1 MVGCL
6 RMSRALSNTAYSSLA
21 LYVEYLFGL
30 IASIVIAR
38 ALLPTDMGI
47 YSLLVWVVAN
57 SIVVANAGITMAAI
71 KFIAELRG
79 AGRND
84 ATALLVRRLRRMQR
98 NMLLAVIVALCAIFA
113 FAHGRIAPGVDL
125 WLLGLLILSVAFRAP
140 YMFNIA
146 VLKGGQDFRSTAVIA
161 IIGASFNLALVILAW
176 TKAASLQTF
185 VEVYALSS
193 LVFYLVSQWRA
204 SRFARIASDTGAS
217 LSPELETR
225 MRHHL
230 RVVAF
235 TTVFGT
241 IGSSEIELLSLNLLS
256 DAAHA
261 GLFKVANAVAS
272 GVALLL
278 PGILSAQ
285 LLPMMA
291 SAQGRSQGEANRRF
305 VEMTVWLYV
314 LGAPLIAAG
323 AVFADHAIEWLYGN
337 AYAEAAPVLIVLLI
351 ARVASVLGQG
361 ATAFLMSADR
371 QTALMRL
378 TLSFSALRLAGAF
391 ACTYAFGL
399 TGAIFSTMVLA
410 LLGSAVTILLAMR
423 VSGTGMPWARL
434 LRISAAALLPALC
447 CIPIA
452 RALPPLSGLLAGTVV
467 FAIGYPLS
475 IWLLRG
481 LDESDAAVVR
491 AIAAKFGKHLP
502 GRR

>member
-1 MVGCL
+1 MTH
-6 RMSRALSNTAYSSLA
+6 RTLSNTAYSSFA
-21 LYVEYLFGL
+21 LYIEYLFGL

-57 SIVVANAGITMAAI
+57 AIVVANAGITMAAI

-79 AGRND
+79 AGRD
-84 ATALLVRRLRRMQR
+84 DTTAVLVRRLRRMQR
-98 NMLLAVIVALCAIFA
+98 NMLLIVIAALCVVFA

-125 WLLGLLILSVAFRAP
+125 WLLGLLILTVAFRAP

-146 VLKGGQDFRSTAVIA
+146 VLKGGQDFRSTAVVA
-161 IIGASFNLALVILAW
+161 VIGAGFNLALVILAW
-176 TKAASLQTF
+176 AQAASLQTF
-185 VEVYALSS
+185 VEVYAVSS
-193 LVFYLVSQWRA
+193 LVFFLVSQWRA
-204 SRFARIASDTGAS
+204 SRFARIATDSAAV

-261 GLFKVANAVAS
+261 GLFKVANAVAT

-291 SAQGRSQGEANRRF
+291 SAQGRSQAEANRRF
-305 VEMTVWLYV
+305 VDMTAWLYV

-323 AVFADHAIEWLYGN
+323 AVFSDHAVELLYGS

-351 ARVASVLGQG
+351 ARVAGVLGQG

-378 TLSFSALRLAGAF
+378 TLAFSGLRLAGAF

-399 TGAIFSTMVLA
+399 TGAIFSTMTLA
-410 LLGSAVTILLAMR
+410 LLGSAVTIRLAMR
-423 VSGTGMPWARL
+423 ISGSGLPWARL
-434 LRISAAALLPALC
+434 LRITASALLPALC

-452 RALPPLSGLLAGTVV
+452 RALSPLPGLMAGTVV

-481 LDESDAAVVR
+481 LSDADADIVR
-491 AIAAKFGKHLP
+491 LLTTKLRNRI
-502 GRR
+502 RS

>member
-1 MVGCL
+1 MVGRL

-38 ALLPTDMGI
+38 ALLPSDMGI

-57 SIVVANAGITMAAI
+57 AIVVANAGITMGAI

-79 AGRND
+79 AGRSD
-84 ATALLVRRLRRMQR
+84 ATALLVQRLRRMQR
-98 NMLLAVIVALCAIFA
+98 NMLLIVIVALCAIFA
-113 FAHGRIAPGVDL
+113 FAHGRIAPGVEL
-125 WLLGLLILSVAFRAP
+125 WVLGVLILSVAFRAP

-146 VLKGGQDFRSTAVIA
+146 VLKGSQDFRSTAVVA
-161 IIGASFNLALVILAW
+161 VIGASLNLALVILAW
-176 TKAASLQTF
+176 AKAATLP
-185 VEVYALSS
+185 VYVVVYALSS
-193 LVFYLVSQWRA
+193 LVFYLVSEWRA
-204 SRFARIASDTGAS
+204 SRFARIAADSDAA

-261 GLFKVANAVAS
+261 GLFKVANAVAA

-291 SAQGRSQGEANRRF
+291 SAQGRSQDEANRRF
-305 VEMTVWLYV
+305 VDMTVWLYV

-378 TLSFSALRLAGAF
+378 TLSFSALRLIGAF

-410 LLGSAVTILLAMR
+410 LSGSAVTILLAMR
-423 VSGTGMPWARL
+423 ISGTGMPWARL
-434 LRISAAALLPALC
+434 LRISAAAALPALC

-481 LDESDAAVVR
+481 LDEADADIVR
-491 AIAAKFGKHLP
+491 MLAMKL
-502 GRR
+502 RSRLR

>member
-1 MVGCL
+1 
-6 RMSRALSNTAYSSLA
+6 MSHRTLSNTAYSSFA
-21 LYVEYLFGL
+21 LYIEYLFGL
-30 IASIVIAR
+30 IASVVIAR
-38 ALLPTDMGI
+38 TLLPADMGI

-57 SIVVANAGITMAAI
+57 AIVVANAGITLGAI

-79 AGRND
+79 MGSND
-84 ATALLVRRLRRMQR
+84 STALLVKRLRRMQR
-98 NMLLAVIVALCAIFA
+98 TMLLIVIAALCAILT

-125 WLLGLLILSVAFRAP
+125 RLLGLLMLSVAFRAP

-146 VLKGGQDFRSTAVIA
+146 VLKGSQDFRSTAVIA
-161 IIGASFNLALVILAW
+161 VIGASFNLALVILAW
-176 TKAASLQTF
+176 TQAATLPVF
-185 VEVYALSS
+185 VVVYTLSS
-193 LVFYLVSQWRA
+193 LMFFLVSQWRA
-204 SRFARIASDTGAS
+204 SRFARVATDSAAV
-217 LSPELETR
+217 LSPELEAR

-241 IGSSEIELLSLNLLS
+241 IGNSEIELLSLNLLS
-256 DAAHA
+256 DPAHA

-291 SAQGRSQGEANRRF
+291 SAQGRSQEEANRRF
-305 VEMTVWLYV
+305 VDMTVWLYV

-323 AVFADHAIEWLYGN
+323 AVFSEHAVELLYGN
-337 AYAEAAPVLIVLLI
+337 AYAGAAPVLIVLLV
-351 ARVASVLGQG
+351 ARVAGVLGQG

-378 TLSFSALRLAGAF
+378 TLLFSGLRLAGAF

-410 LLGSAVTILLAMR
+410 VSGTAVTIRLAMR
-423 VSGTGMPWARL
+423 LSGTRMPWARL
-434 LRISAAALLPALC
+434 LRISASALLPALC

-452 RALPPLSGLLAGTVV
+452 RSLSPLSGLLAGTVV

-475 IWLLRG
+475 VWLLRG
-481 LDESDAAVVR
+481 LTEADAHVVR
-491 AIAAKFGKHLP
+491 MLATKLRK
-502 GRR
+502 RMR